1 MIYLFL
7 MMLIEIKI
15 GSGPKHHVTVSLLRE
30 NMAAV
35 TSSETS
41 LYSGCHVYIN
51 DTLSFS

>member
-1 MIYLFL
+1 MQGVPSSSNVIYLFL

-15 GSGPKHHVTVSLLRE
+15 GSGPKHATVSLLRE

-41 LYSGCHVYIN
+41 L
-51 DTLSFS
+51 